1 MAHVPFVTSGA
12 RGRCRLAGTVLAAI
26 LLTSPGARA
35 DTPQGAF
42 GPLAVRVYDFGGV
55 DRVRLA
61 EALLDARAIFA
72 EAGLASEWHDC
83 TRGAKS
89 SSHICLEPRNA
100 SDLIV
105 RIVRRQHG
113 GDGLPAA
120 LGVSVV
126 ESSPRGGVLATV
138 FLDLIESV
146 ANRSGADAPLLIG
159 RAIAHEVGHL
169 VLGTRAHSATGLMRE
184 IWTDRELGRND
195 RHDWLFGPDERTL
208 LRDGRVR
215 LARPTPARPGPFD
228 TRVTEDT
235 AAR

>member
-1 MAHVPFVTSGA
+1 MTHVPFITRGA
-12 RGRCRLAGTVLAAI
+12 RGRCCFAGTVLAAI
-26 LLTSPGARA
+26 LLASPGAHA
-35 DTPQGAF
+35 DTLPGAF
-42 GPLAVRVYDFGGV
+42 GRLAVRVYDFGGV
-55 DRVRLA
+55 DGARLA
-61 EALLDARAIFA
+61 EALLDARAIFSD
-72 EAGLASEWHDC
+72 AGLASEWHDC

-89 SSHICLEPRNA
+89 SSRVCREPRNA
-100 SDLIV
+100 GDLIV
-105 RIVRRQHG
+105 RLVRRQHG

-126 ESSPRGGVLATV
+126 EPSPRGGVLATV

-146 ANRSGADAPLLIG
+146 ANRTGADAHLLIG

-195 RHDWLFGPDERTL
+195 RHDWLFGPDERVL
-208 LRDGRVR
+208 LRERRVR
-215 LARPTPARPGPFD
+215 VAAPTPAPFHTD
-228 TRVTEDT
+228 DT